1 MKILHRLGFFHMF
14 ISSEFFNFDEI
25 IEVKK
30 WWKDYFTF
38 NKKERIGIIVLLVLI
53 GMVWILPE
61 IFKKPIPLEPLVQ
74 LDAAIKD
81 SQQVFIPHKGQQLDK
96 GKVVP
101 KVIKPFP
108 FDPNTIDAKGWEAL
122 GLQAK
127 TISTIQHY
135 IEKGGRF
142 RQPDDLRRIY
152 GIHSDLADQLVPFV
166 HIPAS
171 NNTKGPPYKR
181 DTGFVNRKW
190 HRDTAGSTNNR
201 VPYKRKWEII
211 DINLADSIAFVS
223 LPGIGPTLAQRII
236 RFRDNLGGFFSLS
249 QILEVYGIKDSVF
262 QLIQPRMACTGNV
275 HKISINRAD
284 FTILNAHPYINFQEA
299 KAIVN
304 FRAQHG
310 NFKQPEELLQ
320 LILLNDQWLQK
331 IKPYLNFE
339 TDIQK

>member
-1 MKILHRLGFFHMF
+1 ML
-14 ISSEFFNFDEI
+14 FFNFVEI
-25 IEVKK
+25 IEVKN

-38 NKKERIGIIVLLVLI
+38 SKKERIGIIVLLVLI
-53 GMVWILPE
+53 GLVWVLPE
-61 IFKKPIPLEPLVQ
+61 IFKKPILLKPLVQ
-74 LDAAIKD
+74 LDAATID
-81 SQQVFIPHKGQQLDK
+81 SQQVFVPNKGQQLDK
-96 GKVVP
+96 GKNIS

-108 FDPNTIDAKGWEAL
+108 FDPNTIDAKGWQAL
-122 GLQAK
+122 GLQSK

-142 RQPDDLRRIY
+142 RQPEDLRRIY
-152 GIHSDLADQLVPFV
+152 GIHSDLADQLIPFID
-166 HIPAS
+166 IPSS
-171 NNTKGPPYKR
+171 NHSKRPSYKR
-181 DTGFVNRKW
+181 DTGFVSRKW
-190 HRDTAGSTNNR
+190 YKDTVGSTYNK
-201 VPYKRKWEII
+201 VPYKRKWETI

-236 RFRDNLGGFFSLS
+236 RFRDNLGGFLTIN

-262 QLIQPRMACTGNV
+262 QLIQPRLACTGIM
-275 HKISINRAD
+275 HKISINQAD
-284 FTILNAHPYINFQEA
+284 VNTLNKHPYINFQEA

-310 NFKQPEELLQ
+310 YFKQPDELLQ

-339 TDIQK
+339 TGTQ

>member
-1 MKILHRLGFFHMF
+1 MLFFIF
-14 ISSEFFNFDEI
+14 VEI

-38 NKKERIGIIVLLVLI
+38 SKKERIGIIVLLLLIVL
-53 GMVWILPE
+53 VWILPE
-61 IFKKPIPLEPLVQ
+61 IFRKPIPLEPLVQ

-81 SQQVFIPHKGQQLDK
+81 SHQVFVPHKGEQLDK
-96 GKVVP
+96 DNVFP

-108 FDPNTIDAKGWEAL
+108 FNPNTIDAKGWQAL
-122 GLQAK
+122 GLQPK

-142 RQPDDLRRIY
+142 RQPEDLRRIY
-152 GIHSDLADQLVPFV
+152 GIHSDLADQLIPFV
-166 HIPAS
+166 NIPSS
-171 NNTKGPPYKR
+171 NNSKRPSYKR
-181 DTGFVNRKW
+181 DTGFGSRKW
-190 HRDTAGSTNNR
+190 YKDTVGSTYNK
-201 VPYKRKWEII
+201 VPYKRKWETI

-236 RFRDNLGGFFSLS
+236 RFRDNLGGFLTIN

-262 QLIQPRMACTGNV
+262 QLIQPRLACTGIM
-275 HKISINRAD
+275 HKISINQAD
-284 FTILNAHPYINFQEA
+284 VNTLNKHPYINFQEA

-310 NFKQPEELLQ
+310 YFKQPDELLQ

-339 TDIQK
+339 TGTQ

>member
-1 MKILHRLGFFHMF
+1 MLFFIF
-14 ISSEFFNFDEI
+14 VEI

-30 WWKDYFTF
+30 WWKDYFIF
-38 NKKERIGIIVLLVLI
+38 SKKERIGIIVLLVLI
-53 GMVWILPE
+53 GLVWVLPE
-61 IFKKPIPLEPLVQ
+61 IFKKPILLKPLVQ
-74 LDAAIKD
+74 LDAATID
-81 SQQVFIPHKGQQLDK
+81 SQQVFVPNKGQQLDK
-96 GKVVP
+96 GKNIS

-122 GLQAK
+122 GLQPK

-152 GIHSDLADQLVPFV
+152 GIHSDLADQLIPFID
-166 HIPAS
+166 IPSS
-171 NNTKGPPYKR
+171 NHSKRPSYKR
-181 DTGFVNRKW
+181 DTGFVSRKW
-190 HRDTAGSTNNR
+190 YKDTVGSTYNK
-201 VPYKRKWEII
+201 VPFKRKWETI

-236 RFRDNLGGFFSLS
+236 RFRDNLGGFFTIN

-262 QLIQPRMACTGNV
+262 QLIQPRLACTGIM
-275 HKISINRAD
+275 HKISINQAD
-284 FTILNAHPYINFQEA
+284 VNTLNKHPYINFQEA

-310 NFKQPEELLQ
+310 YFKQPDELLQ

-339 TDIQK
+339 TGTQ